1 MISLSRM
8 SDDSEKSI
16 ERLQRRSFLMK
27 SCCRSVAGTSATRA
41 MRPSHPRDGSAQRPA
56 AVNFAAARRACA
68 RTRGH
73 APLNGGSDSIGPL
86 SFAAT
91 ALLAGG
97 EGAFAAAAPGPGFAV
112 LAPALPAPPGAGVGA
127 GAGFARPAVL
137 LGCADCLLSPV
148 PCAGERARSEG
159 AQGARY
165 KSWARR
171 PPSRGGTQAGGRV
184 QAAARARREG
194 GGGAHQLLLHGLEH

>member
-1 MISLSRM
+1 M

-41 MRPSHPRDGSAQRPA
+41 TRPSGPRDGSAQRPA
-56 AVNFAAARRACA
+56 AVHFAAAR
-68 RTRGH
+68 TRGR

-171 PPSRGGTQAGGRV
+171 PPSRGGTQAGG
-184 QAAARARREG
+184 AGAGGARARREG